1 MSIDEIKQI
10 IVKDENRVLEL
21 KKTTGE
27 LVKGMQSLCAFL
39 NTDGGWLFFGITPDL
54 KILGQNV
61 SDSTQRE
68 IANEIRKI
76 EPAISLPMEL
86 AEPEYGT
93 DGLFVWI
100 TFKRPNNNSA
110 IAVEDNKAGT
120 TVESQT
126 NGQDGQ
132 KSDKKSSK
140 KSNKKSSKNNE
151 AYILMLITSNPS
163 ITLADLHEATKL
175 SVSGVRKI
183 LNRLREQGR
192 IVRVGPDKGGYWK
205 VIPSDSQ
212 T

>member
-1 MSIDEIKQI
+1 MSIDEIKAI
-10 IVKDENRVLEL
+10 IAKDENRVLEL

-39 NTDGGWLFFGITPDL
+39 NTDGGWLFFDITPDL

-68 IANEIRKI
+68 IANEVRKI

-100 TFKRPNNNSA
+100 TFKRPNNSS
-110 IAVEDNKAGT
+110 IAVGDNKAGT
-120 TVESQT
+120 IVESQT

-140 KSNKKSSKNNE
+140 KSSKNNE
-151 AYILMLITSNPS
+151 A
-163 ITLADLHEATKL
+163 
-175 SVSGVRKI
+175 
-183 LNRLREQGR
+183 
-192 IVRVGPDKGGYWK
+192 
-205 VIPSDSQ
+205 
-212 T
+212 

>member
-1 MSIDEIKQI
+1 
-10 IVKDENRVLEL
+10 
-21 KKTTGE
+21 
-27 LVKGMQSLCAFL
+27 
-39 NTDGGWLFFGITPDL
+39 LFFGITPDL

-68 IANEIRKI
+68 IANEVRKI

-100 TFKRPNNNSA
+100 TFKRPNNNSS
-110 IAVEDNKAGT
+110 IAVGDNKAGT
-120 TVESQT
+120 IVDSQT

-132 KSDKKSSK
+132 KSDKKSS
-140 KSNKKSSKNNE
+140 KKSSKNNE

-163 ITLADLHEATKL
+163 ITLTDLHEATKL

-205 VIPSDSQ
+205 VILSDSQ